1 MSGRPATGRVRTQTI
16 RFSPEDTRKTP
27 DRTIP
32 PKTGN
37 APKSKTPAKTKTATK
52 PKTTAKPK
60 TAAKPKTK
68 TKTATK
74 PKTASK
80 SKASNNG
87 LTKNQR
93 LLLGKKQLEL
103 GISPQKI
110 PINNRRR
117 IAREVGVPPP
127 KNKNK
132 KPEHTV
138 KKNYR
143 PKVTFEQ
150 LAKLRNEQTN
160 KNKRTIVVAMISAQ
174 KNVPGAQQI
183 IPKNLNKTQDLL
195 KEKLKVLSE
204 RSIPVKETTH
214 NFNEKD
220 VVHDFLLMI
229 WGDLKHDGL
238 LTNDQYRFSSFLG
251 GDIAKR
257 LTDNKNVKFNKE
269 SELVQKLLKYGI
281 INYTNKQQVD
291 IRIAGNAEQK
301 HKEHFADL
309 WNSGKRI
316 HIPKRDIGR
325 SIARLRKPRAKTI
338 HLCIDSE
345 SGLSSFSKLI
355 DNSLYVAQGG
365 TKQQKFVK
373 RFVTLPNL
381 LDPGRGQNVTRGGMS
396 KPGGLIDI
404 LQTKL
409 FNSNEIPSTRFNLQK
424 FTFNFGGVIKIEM
437 KEENSGFK
445 YLLNGKEIKTSVK
458 RANAGNSN
466 IPGDKIS
473 KLFGDLM
480 QILVVSAI
488 EKEVNRN
495 ICGATFDGAFVGMSG
510 YVQRHLFGQSPKL
523 FIENVSKLGAKNA
536 KSGLIIYGFDGI
548 LNTPM
553 TNNTQSGNNTE
564 RSATPGSKVTLPPRP
579 AKQRPS
585 APKKRVT
592 WENNTAREK
601 LEMQIRKRKLNNVY
615 VNGYLK
621 QYDNGKITA
630 NQIIEKVDAAVA
642 KNRKLA
648 TYERRDTLR
657 RRTS

>member
-1 MSGRPATGRVRTQTI
+1 MSGRPATSRIRTQTS

-27 DRTIP
+27 VRTIP

-52 PKTTAKPK
+52 PKTTAK
-60 TAAKPKTK
+60 

-74 PKTASK
+74 TKTKPK
-80 SKASNNG
+80 SKATKQENIV

-93 LLLGKKQLEL
+93 LKLGKRQLEL
-103 GISPQKI
+103 NISPNKLSLENVKKLKQEMG
-110 PINNRRR
+110 
-117 IAREVGVPPP
+117 ARLA
-127 KNKNK
+127 K
-132 KPEHTV
+132 TV
-138 KKNYR
+138 RKNYR

-174 KNVPGAQQI
+174 KNVPGTQQI
-183 IPKNLNKTQDLL
+183 IPKNLNKTKDLL
-195 KEKLKVLSE
+195 KEKLNVLIE
-204 RSIPVKETTH
+204 RSITVNKTTY

-229 WGDLKHDGL
+229 WGDLRHDKL
-238 LTNDQYRFSSFLG
+238 LTKDQYGFSSFLE

-269 SELVQKLLKYGI
+269 SELVKKLLKYEI
-281 INYTNKQQVD
+281 IQYTNKQQVD
-291 IRIAGNAEQK
+291 IIIAGDAEQK

-309 WNSGKRI
+309 WKSGKRI
-316 HIPKRDIGR
+316 HIPKRHIGR
-325 SIARLRKPRAKTI
+325 SISRLRKPGANTI

-345 SGLSSFSKLI
+345 SDLNSFSKLI
-355 DNSLYVAQGG
+355 DNSVYVAKGG

-381 LDPGRGQNVTRGGMS
+381 LDPGRGQNITRGGMG

-445 YLLNGKEIKTSVK
+445 YLLNDKEIKTSVK

-488 EKEVNRN
+488 EKQANKN

-536 KSGLIIYGFDGI
+536 KSGLTIYGFSTI
-548 LNTPM
+548 LNTPPM
-553 TNNTQSGNNTE
+553 MNNTQSGNNTE
-564 RSATPGSKVTLPPRP
+564 RSATPGIKVTLPPRP

-585 APKKRVT
+585 TPKKRVT

-601 LEMQIRKRKLNNVY
+601 LEMQIRKRKLNNVFA
-615 VNGYLK
+615 NGYLK
-621 QYDNGKITA
+621 QYDNGKLTA
-630 NQIIEKVDAAVA
+630 NQIIKKVDAAAA
-642 KNRKLA
+642 KENKLA
-648 TYERRDTLR
+648 TYERRGTLR
-657 RRTS
+657 RRTG

>member
-1 MSGRPATGRVRTQTI
+1 MSGRTATSRIRTQASK
-16 RFSPEDTRKTP
+16 FSPEDTRKTP
-27 DRTIP
+27 GRTIP
-32 PKTGN
+32 PKT
-37 APKSKTPAKTKTATK
+37 KTATKTKTAAKTKTATK
-52 PKTTAKPK
+52 TK
-60 TAAKPKTK
+60 TAAK
-68 TKTATK
+68 TKTA
-74 PKTASK
+74 PK

-87 LTKNQR
+87 LTKSQR
-93 LLLGKKQLEL
+93 LLLGKKQLES
-103 GISPQKI
+103 GISPMKI
-110 PINNRRR
+110 PIKTAIK
-117 IAREVGVPPP
+117 IAHEVGITYNDP
-127 KNKNK
+127 NKIRK
-132 KPEHTV
+132 TV

-160 KNKRTIVVAMISAQ
+160 KNKRTIAVAMISAQ
-174 KNVPGAQQI
+174 KNVPGTQQI
-183 IPKNLNKTQDLL
+183 IPKNLNKTKSLL
-195 KEKLKVLSE
+195 KEKLNVLIK
-204 RSIPVKETTH
+204 RSFTVKKTTY

-229 WGDLKHDGL
+229 WGDLKHDDL
-238 LTNDQYRFSSFLG
+238 LTKDQYGFSSFLE

-269 SELVQKLLKYGI
+269 SELVKKLLKYEI
-281 INYTNKQQVD
+281 IKYTNKQQVD
-291 IRIAGNAEQK
+291 ITIAGELERK

-309 WNSGKRI
+309 WKSGKRI

-325 SIARLRKPRAKTI
+325 SISRLRKPGANTI

-345 SGLSSFSKLI
+345 SSLNSFSKLI
-355 DNSLYVAQGG
+355 DNSIYVAQGG
-365 TKQQKFVK
+365 TKEQKFVK

-381 LDPGRGQNVTRGGMS
+381 LDPGRGQNKTRGGMG

-458 RANAGNSN
+458 KANAGNSN
-466 IPGDKIS
+466 TPGDKIS

-488 EKEVNRN
+488 EKQLNKN

-523 FIENVSKLGAKNA
+523 FIEDVSKLGAKNA
-536 KSGLIIYGFDGI
+536 KSGLTIYGFSTI
-548 LNTPM
+548 LNTPPM
-553 TNNTQSGNNTE
+553 MNNTQSGNNTE
-564 RSATPGSKVTLPPRP
+564 RSATPGSKVKLPPRP

-585 APKKRVT
+585 MSKKRVT

-601 LEMQIRKRKLNNVY
+601 LEMQIRKRKLNNVF

-621 QYDNGKITA
+621 QYDNGKLTA
-630 NQIIEKVDAAVA
+630 NEIIKKVDAAA
-642 KNRKLA
+642 TNRNKLA
-648 TYERRDTLR
+648 TYERRGTLR
-657 RRTS
+657 RRTG